1 VSKPFLKN
9 LSFLSF
15 RGDGTGSLASPVA
28 NRESLPRLAVD
39 VNRKTK
45 GLLMRE
51 FLREFLA
58 LERVKSVHVS
68 IVHGY
73 MIAGFRKRSTT
84 SMQIFVRKKSPG
96 FSGLAR
102 TMLGGPSFCKSLSIK
117 DLRTGFAI
125 LDCHQISDRPTNGC
139 EVRPLFLYP
148 QLLTHTAELAF
159 DPLADRDLLAVTN

>member
-45 GLLMRE
+45 RLLMRE
-51 FLREFLA
+51 FLRKFLA

-117 DLRTGFAI
+117 DLRKVGPHSKSHAKCR
-125 LDCHQISDRPTNGC
+125 LAR
-139 EVRPLFLYP
+139 FL
-148 QLLTHTAELAF
+148 LSI
-159 DPLADRDLLAVTN
+159 